1 MENTMT
7 VDQLRASL
15 SQSAPPPGLAPL
27 LEALWWEA
35 KGNWHRAHEI
45 AQAIDSRDA
54 ARVHAYLHRREGDA
68 GNAAYWYRRAGL
80 PPSHK
85 PLDEEWREIAATLLR
100 SESGPRS

>member
-1 MENTMT
+1 MN

-35 KGNWHRAHEI
+35 KGDWHRAHEI

-54 ARVHAYLHRREGDA
+54 ARVHAYLHRREGDP

-80 PPSHK
+80 SPNCATP
-85 PLDEEWREIAATLLR
+85 DEEWHEMAMTLLR
-100 SESGPRS
+100 L